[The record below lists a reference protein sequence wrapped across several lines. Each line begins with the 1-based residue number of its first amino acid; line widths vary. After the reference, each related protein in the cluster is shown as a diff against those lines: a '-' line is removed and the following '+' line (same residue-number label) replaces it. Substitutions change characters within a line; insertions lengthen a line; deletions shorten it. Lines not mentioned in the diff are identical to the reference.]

1 MSVRIMHQKSNIDSF
16 VLLLVNSHYKILSL
30 ERKDV
35 WGFFFRSV
43 FEFFLMTPLPAQ
55 LW

>member
-1 MSVRIMHQKSNIDSF
+1 MCVRIMLQKSNIDSF
-16 VLLLVNSHYKILSL
+16 VLLLMNSHYKILSL

-35 WGFFFRSV
+35 WGFFFSV

>member
-1 MSVRIMHQKSNIDSF
+1 MSVIIMHQKSNIDSF

-35 WGFFFRSV
+35 WGFFFSLG
-43 FEFFLMTPLPAQ
+43 FWIFF
-55 LW
+55 